1 MKILQKNSKIL
12 LKTWKKTSTQSFN
25 DKVKSEYMKFEIKKF
40 TISYPKICA
49 KNKIDLNNYNKFQKY
64 NKLNPNLK
72 KLWKIY
78 TWYEEGEKFTKLFL
92 NLEKKKVLHVQIR
105 KFIFFSQE
113 IMGHYKMGNELQLFY
128 KNLFKSNCTKSYDCI
143 KFLDIITLVLT
154 SGRKS

>member
-25 DKVKSEYMKFEIKKF
+25 DKVKLEYMKFEIKKF

-64 NKLNPNLK
+64 NKLNLNLK